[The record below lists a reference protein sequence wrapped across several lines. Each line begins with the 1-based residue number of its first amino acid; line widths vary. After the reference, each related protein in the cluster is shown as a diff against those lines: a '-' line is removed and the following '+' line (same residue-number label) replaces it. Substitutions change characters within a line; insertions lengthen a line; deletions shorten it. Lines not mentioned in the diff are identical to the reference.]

1 MNKKSQEQRDAFYNL
16 TATSIFNFLQ
26 ENKDTYFN
34 GGNVTNFKIDYDKRC
49 KEKKIRSYQHIIGK
63 HLWENNLLQFK
74 GNRCIIKNNYT
85 QKEFFEIIK
94 NYNNRTNQGNKK
106 AVSKRGIKRVVPKL
120 KNEDLQPE
128 QKSNLIPK
136 EKFLDSMTTLEIIN
150 YLLKNRKILIK
161 DDIIYTPVL

>member
-1 MNKKSQEQRDAFYNL
+1 
-16 TATSIFNFLQ
+16 
-26 ENKDTYFN
+26 
-34 GGNVTNFKIDYDKRC
+34 
-49 KEKKIRSYQHIIGK
+49 
-63 HLWENNLLQFK
+63 
-74 GNRCIIKNNYT
+74 
-85 QKEFFEIIK
+85 
-94 NYNNRTNQGNKK
+94 
-106 AVSKRGIKRVVPKL
+106 L